1 MADNSKKELVLGV
14 VLSASFLVV
23 LVLMFSPLFG
33 GENALHAADRL
44 FNSISKGST
53 YYIPDLMK
61 RIARYQETTFEATL
75 KLPDGE
81 FAAKAKKLLTGAG
94 IECTGETAELRASG
108 SLGALFQTALKDS
121 EAMFQ
126 NQGSAVSGKYG
137 FPEKEVLF
145 VWWKTLNELDKDFKR
160 QGRFKEAAAV
170 SEVTKKGVEVGY
182 NFYGIAPESASSR
195 AGILT
200 FSLLFYVVYT
210 LWWGMAIFFLFEG
223 LGLKM
228 KAGAKKEV

>member
-1 MADNSKKELVLGV
+1 MADKSKKELVLGV
-14 VLSASFLVV
+14 VMCVSFLVV

-33 GENALHAADRL
+33 GENALQAADRL
-44 FNSISKGST
+44 FNSIAKGST
-53 YYIPDLMK
+53 YYIPDLLK
-61 RIARYQETTFEATL
+61 ESERYQESKFEATI

-94 IECTGETAELRASG
+94 IECAGEAAELKASG
-108 SLGALFQTALKDS
+108 PLGALFQAALNDAD
-121 EAMFQ
+121 AMFR

-170 SEVTKKGVEVGY
+170 SEVMKRGVEVGY

-210 LWWGMAIFFLFEG
+210 LWWGMGIYFLFEG
-223 LGLKM
+223 IGLKM
-228 KAGAKKEV
+228 TAGAKKEV

>member
-1 MADNSKKELVLGV
+1 
-14 VLSASFLVV
+14 
-23 LVLMFSPLFG
+23 
-33 GENALHAADRL
+33 
-44 FNSISKGST
+44 
-53 YYIPDLMK
+53 
-61 RIARYQETTFEATL
+61 
-75 KLPDGE
+75 
-81 FAAKAKKLLTGAG
+81 
-94 IECTGETAELRASG
+94 
-108 SLGALFQTALKDS
+108 LFQTALKDS

-137 FPEKEVLF
+137 LPEKEVLF

-170 SEVTKKGVEVGY
+170 SEVMKRGVEVGY